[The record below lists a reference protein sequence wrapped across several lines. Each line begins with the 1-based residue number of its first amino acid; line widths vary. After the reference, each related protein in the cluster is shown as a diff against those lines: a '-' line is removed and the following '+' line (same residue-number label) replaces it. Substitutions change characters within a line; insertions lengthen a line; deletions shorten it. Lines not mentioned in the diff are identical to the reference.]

1 MASSMIVRDIMTA
14 NVKTVRPDTVIQEV
28 VATMN
33 KLNIGSVVVVQ
44 GDRPVGIITGR
55 DLISR
60 VVQPCLAPSA
70 LKAREVMSTPLV
82 TIDENATVEEAVRLM
97 AQKKIKKLPVMNADN
112 LAGIVT
118 FTDIA
123 FDVPGMLSMLEE
135 VCRPCREERR
145 ARTVAH

>member
-1 MASSMIVRDIMTA
+1 MSSSMIVRDIMTE

-28 VATMN
+28 VAFMN

-44 GDRPVGIITGR
+44 GDRPVGIITER

-70 LKAREVMSTPLV
+70 LKAREVMSTPLT

-97 AQKKIKKLPVMNADN
+97 AQKKIKKLPVMKGEQ
-112 LAGIVT
+112 LGGIMT

-135 VCRPCREERR
+135 VCRPCSEERK
-145 ARTVAH
+145 AKTATH

>member
-1 MASSMIVRDIMTA
+1 MASSITVRDIMTT

-33 KLNIGSVVVVQ
+33 KLDIGSVIIVQ
-44 GDRPVGIITGR
+44 GDRPVGIITKR

-70 LKAREVMSTPLV
+70 LTASQVMSTPLV

-97 AQKKIKKLPVMNADN
+97 AGKKIKKLPIMNSGK
-112 LAGIVT
+112 LTGIVT

-123 FDVPGMLSMLEE
+123 FDVPGMLTMLEE
-135 VCRPCREERR
+135 VCRPCREERQTKT
-145 ARTVAH
+145 ATY